1 MKVKVRFQEE
11 YILAHILK
19 SGVFGAGLGESKLC
33 EVSFAFF
40 FFPRVI
46 TQSSRLEVLSRD
58 CCQIPLWKALCSLRL
73 SGLEW
78 PVILL
83 LGESLV

>member
-40 FFPRVI
+40 FFFPCNY
-46 TQSSRLEVLSRD
+46 TKQQTGSSQQRLLSNTFVEG
-58 CCQIPLWKALCSLRL
+58 ALQ
-73 SGLEW
+73 
-78 PVILL
+78 P
-83 LGESLV
+83 